1 MTSVIKETFE
11 YVEVFM
17 NLPLLEKRVVLK
29 LVEVSQPLEVRCV
42 GNFSLI
48 SRKLLHRADFLF
60 VHVYHDQL
68 MQIIDISD
76 RQCL

>member
-48 SRKLLHRADFLF
+48 SRKLLHIE
-60 VHVYHDQL
+60 
-68 MQIIDISD
+68 QIFIEQIFRSFMFTMTNS
-76 RQCL
+76 CK